1 MSCNIIRYMINN
13 QAEIEHRHR
22 HDRGIGA
29 FFGYFSLLPYL
40 WRSEVAR
47 EVVNSTALRAGER
60 VVDLGAGMG
69 SATSVAVCSG
79 ASVIAIDPAPYMR
92 FVLRFRGLLRR
103 WSVTVMD
110 GAAESIPLEDSSI
123 DALWTINTIHHWTN
137 KAAACREIARVMRPH
152 GRVLLVDED
161 FRDPAHPEHMR
172 HFAAGVRFHFDEVD
186 PEELSKLLRKSGFA
200 SAEGVKASIAGRPAK
215 VVRATR

>member
-1 MSCNIIRYMINN
+1 MTSN
-13 QAEIEHRHR
+13 QPEIEHRHK

-29 FFGYFSLLPYL
+29 LFGYFSLLPYL

-47 EVVNSTALRAGER
+47 EVVNSMAPQGGER

-69 SATSVAVCSG
+69 SATSVATCTG
-79 ASVIAIDPAPYMR
+79 ANVVAIDPAPYMR
-92 FVLRFRGLLRR
+92 FVLRLRGFLRR
-103 WSVTVMD
+103 WSVTVLD
-110 GAAESIPLEDSSI
+110 GAAESIPLEDASV

-137 KAAACREIARVMRPH
+137 KAAACLEIARVMRVH

-161 FRDPAHPEHMR
+161 FRDPDHPEHTR
-172 HFAAGVRFHFDEVD
+172 HHAAGVRFHFDEVD
-186 PEELSKLLRKSGFA
+186 PKELAELLRKSGFA
-200 SAEGVKASIAGRPAK
+200 IAEGVKATIAGRPAK